1 MEDLDRDRE
10 VPGAASGILRTL
22 ESFGFEWDGSV
33 IYQSRRGDLYAAA
46 LDRLRDAGRVY
57 ECACT
62 RRDLQSLPRNA
73 AGEHIYPG
81 TCRAGAPTA
90 SLAPAVR
97 FRTDLDPQPVCISD
111 EYQGSFCQDVSREVG
126 DFVVRRR
133 DGYHAYQ
140 LAVVVDDAD
149 QGITEVVRGCDLLH
163 NTPRQVQLQHALGL
177 ATPRYAHLALVVEP
191 GGLKLAKSRRSLRL
205 DPAAA
210 PGQLVTVLELLG
222 QQPPPALAS
231 ASVRD
236 VWDWALQNWRPDVL
250 FGRRTVEGPP
260 A

>member
-1 MEDLDRDRE
+1 MDDLDRERE

-33 IYQSRRGDLYAAA
+33 VYQSRRGDLYAAA
-46 LDRLRDAGRVY
+46 LARLRDSGRTY
-57 ECACT
+57 GCACT
-62 RRDLQSLPRNA
+62 RRDLESLPRNA
-73 AGEHIYPG
+73 AGEPIYPG
-81 TCRAGAPTA
+81 TCRSGLRTS
-90 SLAPAVR
+90 SLPPAVR
-97 FRTDLDPQPVCISD
+97 FRTDLDPQPVCIGD
-111 EYQGSFCQDVSREVG
+111 EFQGRYCQDVASEVG

-149 QGITEVVRGCDLLH
+149 QGITEVVRGCDLLD

-177 ATPRYAHLALVVEP
+177 PTPRYAHLPLVVEP

-205 DPAAA
+205 DAAEAA
-210 PGQLVTVLELLG
+210 PQLVTALALLG
-222 QQPPPALAS
+222 QRPPPALAS
-231 ASVRD
+231 AGVRD
-236 VWDWALQNWRPDVL
+236 VWCWALENWRPGAL
-250 FGRRTVEGPP
+250 AGRRTVEAPL